1 MTFRYDLMFGI
12 PVQRPQSVVAMETG
26 LRAAAG
32 IDIVESPYA
41 METVVHFDVVRV
53 GPRHRRRKRWQ
64 VRRRE
69 ERHPCA
75 WMLGGRLVAHPSL
88 VAELRRRCS

>member
-12 PVQRPQSVVAMETG
+12 PVQRPQSVASMEAG
-26 LRAAAG
+26 LSDTVG

-53 GPRHRRRKRWQ
+53 GPWHRRRKRWQ

-69 ERHPCA
+69 ERRPTA
-75 WMLGGRLVAHPSL
+75 WMLGGRLVAHPSI
-88 VAELRRRCS
+88 VAELRRRCA